1 MKVAKSQ
8 LRKILIQELGDIIS
22 EQVTIEV
29 SKQLKKQKPTLNT
42 IQEDNM
48 FDNLMSPHIEDM
60 SPVPESKNYTGD
72 TALDSIINEVSVPDN
87 YYEGAGPSQDGPRN
101 KTFRPTQV
109 KDADAVAG
117 NVLNDL
123 ENTDFSSYI

>member
-29 SKQLKKQKPTLNT
+29 AKQLKKQKPILDT
-42 IQEDNM
+42 IQEDSV
-48 FDNLMSPHIEDM
+48 FDNLMAPHTEDM
-60 SPVPESKNYTGD
+60 APTPEFRNYTGD
-72 TALDSIINEVSVPDN
+72 PAIDSIINEVSVPNN
-87 YYEGAGPSQDGPRN
+87 YYATAGPSQNGPRN
-101 KTFRPTQV
+101 PAFKPTQL
-109 KDADAVAG
+109 KQADTVEG

>member
-42 IQEDNM
+42 IQED
-48 FDNLMSPHIEDM
+48 SP
-60 SPVPESKNYTGD
+60 
-72 TALDSIINEVSVPDN
+72 
-87 YYEGAGPSQDGPRN
+87 R
-101 KTFRPTQV
+101 
-109 KDADAVAG
+109 
-117 NVLNDL
+117 
-123 ENTDFSSYI
+123 